1 MGIVLFLVTAAMEI
15 GLALCSVATK
25 SDRRKARALLRV
37 AVLAV
42 FALLVASRALQW
54 SFRYYALA
62 AVLLGL
68 AAAAAIGWKGT
79 GKQERPYR
87 VGRAIGKAVAVTAL
101 LFAASLP
108 AIVFP
113 QHQPLATTGEYPVA
127 TAAHTFVDN
136 GRRDPYADTGEG
148 RKLNVAFWYPEG
160 AAEVG
165 ASPLVVFSHGSMGI
179 KTSNESLFREL
190 ASHGYVVC
198 SIDHTHHS
206 LFTVDGDGR
215 TTWIDMGYMGDLR
228 AEDAKTDRQKS
239 YAYYR
244 QWMEV
249 RTADIVFVIDRVLDE
264 AGKADA
270 GPAYRLVDR
279 RKIAVMGHSLGG
291 SAALGIGR
299 SRSDIGAVLALEA
312 PFLCDIQGAQGGE
325 FVWNSQPYPV
335 PVLNIYSDSAW
346 SHLGEWPQYA
356 ENHALLT
363 GGGTV
368 HNVHI
373 TGIGHLALTDLSR
386 TSPLITRMLDGR
398 NPTRSPEQ
406 ALGILNEVCLA
417 FFDCYLRGVG
427 VFAPDESY

>member
-1 MGIVLFLVTAAMEI
+1 MGIAIFLVSAAMET
-15 GLALCSVATK
+15 GLALHSVATK
-25 SDRRKARALLRV
+25 SDQRKARGLLRI
-37 AVLAV
+37 AALAV
-42 FALLVASRALQW
+42 FALLTALQVLQW

-62 AVLLGL
+62 TVLLLL
-68 AAAAAIGWKGT
+68 AATATVGWLGRAK
-79 GKQERPYR
+79 KERPYR
-87 VGRAIGKAVAVTAL
+87 ARRVIWKAVAVTAL

-113 QHQPLATTGEYPVA
+113 QHQPLAVTGEYRVA
-127 TAAHTFVDN
+127 TAAYTYIDK
-136 GRRDPYADTGEG
+136 GCGDPYADTGES
-148 RKLNVAFWYPEG
+148 RKLNVAFWYPED
-160 AAEVG
+160 AAEPG

-239 YAYYR
+239 YAFYR
-244 QWMEV
+244 QWMEI
-249 RTADIVFVIDRVLDE
+249 RTADIDFVIEHILAQ

-279 RKIAVMGHSLGG
+279 CNVAVMGHSLGG

-299 SRSDIGAVLALEA
+299 SRSDISAVIALEA
-312 PFLCDIQGAQGGE
+312 PFLCDVQGVEGGE

-398 NPTRSPEQ
+398 KPAKSPEQ
-406 ALGILNEVCLA
+406 ALEILNRVCLA

-427 VFAPDESY
+427 VFTPDESY